1 MSGKPDKKADKK
13 PEAKPDKKPGTPG
26 AAAPKTAKGKDQALP
41 DAALVDE
48 NGDAS
53 TAAPARSGIAAWI
66 PRSPRGWI
74 IAGSGSFGLV
84 VIIVASAIGLHH
96 MLPPPPT
103 VSGMVAGLAAAVDG
117 ATVNVAGR
125 KLRLDGIEAPPAD
138 LVCRDG
144 SWQYRCGDDA
154 RRALDAAIGRG
165 AVDCFAR
172 PTDDAVCRNDQG
184 MDIAALQVENGW
196 AVVDLRQSSRY
207 FAEQTRAQ
215 QDGRG
220 LWRNDF
226 ARPETWRLAMRDS
239 RKQSAGIN
247 PRP

>member
-1 MSGKPDKKADKK
+1 MSGKPEKKADKK
-13 PEAKPDKKPGTPG
+13 PEAKPDKKPGTPA
-26 AAAPKTAKGKDQALP
+26 AAAPKSAKGKNQALP

-48 NGDAS
+48 NADAADA
-53 TAAPARSGIAAWI
+53 TPARSGIAAWI
-66 PRSPRGWI
+66 PSSRRDWV
-74 IAGSGSFGLV
+74 IAGSASFGFV
-84 VIIVASAIGLHH
+84 VVIVASVIGLLH
-96 MLPPPPT
+96 MLAPAPT
-103 VSGMVAGLAAAVDG
+103 LSGVVAGRAAAVDG
-117 ATVNVAGR
+117 GTVNVAGR
-125 KLRLDGIEAPPAD
+125 KLRLDGIEAPPAE

-144 SWQYRCGDDA
+144 AWQYRCGDDA
-154 RRALDAAIGRG
+154 RRALDDAIGRG
-165 AVDCFAR
+165 ALDCLAR

-215 QDGRG
+215 QEGRG

-226 ARPETWRLAMRDS
+226 ARPETWRLALRDS
-239 RKQSAGIN
+239 KKQSAGIN